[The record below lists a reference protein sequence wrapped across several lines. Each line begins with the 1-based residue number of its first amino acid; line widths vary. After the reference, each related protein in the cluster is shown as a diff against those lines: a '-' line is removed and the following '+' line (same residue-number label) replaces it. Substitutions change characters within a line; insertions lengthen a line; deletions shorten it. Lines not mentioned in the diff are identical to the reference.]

1 MLIATASKK
10 VSPVEHR
17 APHTPYSS
25 DVTVLISIAL
35 ATVVIHLILG
45 NRYGFHRDELA
56 TLDDARRLAWG
67 YVAYPP
73 VTPFFGRLSLTLFG
87 TSIRGFRFFA
97 NVAMAIAVVL
107 TGLMAHEMGGR
118 RGAQLV
124 AAAAALPFCLG
135 GGVLMQ
141 YVAFDCLAW
150 VMTSY
155 FVVRLRKTGDARW
168 WVAIGISIAFGMF
181 SKWTMGFFTLSIVAA
196 VLLTDAR
203 CYLKSKWLWFGV
215 ALSILIFMPNL
226 LWQAQNHFIS
236 LDMLKHIHQRDMGE
250 GRTTYFLPQQLEMTG
265 IRFPLAIAGLYFCF
279 CTQAGKRFRMIGW
292 MYVVTLL
299 LFALAKGR
307 WYYMGPAY
315 DMLYAAGAV
324 WGESWL
330 AHMSRSRATAVRM
343 AVWALLVLEILFT
356 VALWMP
362 AAPLNSRWWNLS
374 NSVQGDYREEIGWQE
389 LVQEVARIR
398 DSLSAQEREHLA
410 ILGTNYGEAGAIDL
424 YGPQYG
430 LPQAISG
437 VNSFWVRGYGNPE
450 PQTVIV
456 LGLSQ
461 QFLEKRF
468 TSCRLVG
475 HTWNLYGIKNE
486 ETGDHPEIFVC
497 GPPKVGWPEFWKDF
511 RYFG

>member
-1 MLIATASKK
+1 MRTATASKN
-10 VSPVEHR
+10 VSLVEHR
-17 APHTPYSS
+17 APDTPY
-25 DVTVLISIAL
+25 VTVLISIAV

-56 TLDDARRLAWG
+56 TLDDARHLAWG

-73 VTPFFGRLSLTLFG
+73 VTPFFGRLSLALFG

-107 TGLMAHEMGGR
+107 TGLMAREMGGR
-118 RGAQLV
+118 RAAQLV

-150 VMTSY
+150 VMTAY
-155 FVVRLRKTGDARW
+155 FVVRLLKTGDARW
-168 WVAIGISIAFGMF
+168 WVAIGISIAFGML

-196 VLLTDAR
+196 VFLTDAR

-265 IRFPLAIAGLYFCF
+265 IRFPLAIAGLYFYF
-279 CTQAGKRFRMIGW
+279 STQAGKRFRMIGW

-330 AHMSRSRATAVRM
+330 AHMSRSKEIAVGTV
-343 AVWALLVLEILFT
+343 VWGLLVLEILFT

-362 AAPLNSRWWNLS
+362 AAPLNSRWWNVS

-389 LVQEVARIR
+389 LVQEVAKIR
-398 DSLSAQEREHLA
+398 DSLSPQEREHLA
-410 ILGTNYGEAGAIDL
+410 IVGTNYGEAGAINL

-456 LGLSQ
+456 LGLNQ

-486 ETGDHPEIFVC
+486 ETDDHPDIFVC
-497 GPPKVGWPEFWKDF
+497 GPPKAGWPEFWKDF